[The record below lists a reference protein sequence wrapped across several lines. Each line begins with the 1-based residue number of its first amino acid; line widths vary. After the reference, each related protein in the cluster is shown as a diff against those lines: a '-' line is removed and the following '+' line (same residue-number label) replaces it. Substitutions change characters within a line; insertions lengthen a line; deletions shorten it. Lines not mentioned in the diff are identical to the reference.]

1 MWGGHCMAA
10 AVGGAWRHMRQARQI
25 GCPALLPPSL
35 TDPCPGHVVFRVQ
48 GGTAKLADVG
58 LARLQKGTYLSDVP
72 LIGTF
77 AWIAPEILVGS
88 KQCTSAVDI
97 YRWAGQALGA
107 RPCVQLRSRPAC
119 RTTAPVHNRQLPLP
133 PVSLPGGMLHLPC
146 RCCAAHA
153 PRLHRLM
160 TARA

>member
-1 MWGGHCMAA
+1 M
-10 AVGGAWRHMRQARQI
+10 
-25 GCPALLPPSL
+25 S
-35 TDPCPGHVVFRVQ
+35 DPCPVHGVVCAQ

-97 YRWAGQALGA
+97 YRWAVQARGA
-107 RPCVQLRSRPAC
+107 GPCVQLRMLAC
-119 RTTAPVHNRQLPLP
+119 LPQRSPPVQCRRLPLT
-133 PVSLPGGMLHLPC
+133 PVSLPGSMLRLPALPMLC
-146 RCCAAHA
+146 GTRTCLHIDGR
-153 PRLHRLM
+153 PRL
-160 TARA
+160 T